1 MGLSSAGIGSNLDVD
16 GIVTKLM
23 SVEQKPLVTLNTKEA
38 SFQAKLSGF
47 GTLKGALSAFQTAV
61 RGLSDISK
69 FQGVRTSVGDSS
81 VATVSGT
88 GAAKPATYAL
98 KVTQLA
104 QAQKLV
110 AAGTVSDI
118 TPIGN
123 GVITFDFGTTAGTP
137 DANGKYGAPT
147 TFTSSGSGVKTVTI
161 DPTNNSLS
169 GIRDAINNAAIGVT
183 ATIVNDGGASPYRLA
198 LTSNA
203 TGKQNSMK
211 ISVTDM
217 AAPDAPA
224 GTPPG
229 TALSGLLANDPAGV
243 QALSQTAAAQNSEF
257 TIDGI
262 AVSKAG
268 NSVSD
273 VIAGVT
279 LNLLK
284 ENPLTATS
292 VSVSRDTASVS
303 TAVNSFVKAY
313 NDISQNLRDA
323 SAYNATTGA
332 AAILNGEASV
342 RTMQTQIRSVLTTP
356 IAGGGSAF
364 SRLSQVGVTLQKD
377 GLLAVDSGKLSA
389 ALESNFG
396 DFAGLFAAAGKASD
410 SLVSYAGTSAATVPG
425 SYGVNI
431 SALATKG
438 YTVGSAAAALDYTT
452 GNNTFDVKLNGISKT
467 ITLVPKVYATP
478 AALAAEIQ
486 SKINGATEFSSTGSA
501 VAVTENAGV
510 LTITS
515 NTYGASSTVAI
526 SGAGSTDLKFASAGA
541 GVVAGLNVAGTIN
554 GAPATG
560 SGQLLTASAGDPSAG
575 LSILIS
581 GGATGARGTVDYSQ
595 GYAYQFD
602 KMTTSMLSDTGPLSS
617 RATGI
622 AASIKSIAKNRADI
636 TTRLATVE
644 KRYRAEFTA
653 LDLTISKM
661 NTTST
666 FLTQQLTQISNLTA
680 N

>member
-1 MGLSSAGIGSNLDVD
+1 VGLSSAGIGSNLDVE

-23 SVEQKPLVTLNTKEA
+23 TVEQKPLVTLNTKEA

-47 GTLKGALSAFQTAV
+47 GTLKGALSSFQTAV

-110 AAGTVSDI
+110 AAGTASDI
-118 TPIGN
+118 APIGN

-137 DANGKYGAPT
+137 DVNGKYGTPT

-224 GTPPG
+224 GTAPG
-229 TALSGLLANDPAGV
+229 TALSGLLANDPAGS
-243 QALSQTAAAQNSEF
+243 QALSQTAAAQNAEF

-273 VIAGVT
+273 VISGVT

-303 TAVNSFVKAY
+303 AAVNSFVSAY

-323 SAYNATTGA
+323 AAYNATTGT

-342 RTMQTQIRSVLTTP
+342 RSMQTQIRSVLTTP
-356 IAGGGSAF
+356 IAGGATTL
-364 SRLSQVGVTLQKD
+364 SRLSEIGVTMQKD
-377 GLLAVDSGKLSA
+377 GTLAVDSGKLSA
-389 ALESNFG
+389 SLDSNFN

-410 SLVSYAGTSAATVPG
+410 SLVSYAGTSSTTMPG

-431 SALATKG
+431 TSLATKG
-438 YTVGSAAAALDYTT
+438 YSVGSSAAGLGITSL
-452 GNNTFDVKLNGISKT
+452 NNTLEVKLNGISAM
-467 ITLVPKVYATP
+467 ITLTPNTYATP

-486 SKINGATEFSSTGSA
+486 SKINGATAFSSTGSA
-501 VAVTENAGV
+501 ASVTEKNGV
-510 LTITS
+510 LTVTS
-515 NTYGASSTVAI
+515 NTYGATSAI
-526 SGAGSTDLKFASAGA
+526 TIGGAGQANLKFDTGA
-541 GVVAGLNVAGTIN
+541 NVMAGLDVAGTIN
-554 GAPATG
+554 GAPASG

-581 GGATGARGTVDYSQ
+581 GGATGARGTVNYSQ

-602 KMTTSMLSDTGPLSS
+602 KMATSMLSDTGPLSS
-617 RATGI
+617 RTTGI
-622 AASIKSIAKNRADI
+622 AASIKTIEKNRADL
-636 TTRLATVE
+636 TARLAVVE
-644 KRYRAEFTA
+644 KRYRAQFTA

-680 N
+680 K

>member
-1 MGLSSAGIGSNLDVD
+1 MGLSSAGIGSNLDVE

-23 SVEQKPLVTLNTKEA
+23 TVEQKPLVTLNTKEA
-38 SFQAKLSGF
+38 SFQAKLTGF
-47 GTLKGALSAFQTAV
+47 GTLKGALSSFQTAV

-69 FQGVRTSVGDSS
+69 FQGVRTSVSDSTI
-81 VATVSGT
+81 ATVSGT

-110 AAGTVSDI
+110 ATGTASDI

-183 ATIVNDGGASPYRLA
+183 ATIVNDGGTSPYRLA

-203 TGKQNSMK
+203 TGKENSMK

-217 AAPDAPA
+217 AAPDAPV

-229 TALSGLLANDPAGV
+229 TALSGLLANDPTGS
-243 QALSQTAAAQNSEF
+243 QALSQTAAAQNAEF

-273 VIAGVT
+273 VISGLT
-279 LNLLK
+279 LNLLNT
-284 ENPLTATS
+284 NPLTATS
-292 VSVSRDTASVS
+292 VSVSRDTAAVS

-356 IAGGGSAF
+356 IAGGATTL
-364 SRLSQVGVTLQKD
+364 SRLSEIGVTMQKD
-377 GLLAVDSGKLSA
+377 GTLAVDSGKLSS
-389 ALESNFG
+389 ALNTNFN

-410 SLVSYAGTSAATVPG
+410 SLVSYAGTSSSTMPG

-431 SALATKG
+431 TSLATKG
-438 YTVGSAAAALDYTT
+438 YSVGSGAAGLTIDST
-452 GNNTFDVKLNGISKT
+452 NNTLDVKLNGISAT
-467 ITLVPKVYATP
+467 ITLTPNAYATP

-486 SKINGATEFSSTGSA
+486 SKINGAAAFSSTGSA
-501 VAVTENAGV
+501 ASVTENNGV
-510 LTITS
+510 LTVTS
-515 NTYGASSTVAI
+515 NTYGATSAVTIGGTGQAN
-526 SGAGSTDLKFASAGA
+526 LKFDAAGA
-541 GVVAGLNVAGTIN
+541 NVVAGLNVAGTIN
-554 GAPATG
+554 GAAASG
-560 SGQLLTASAGDPSAG
+560 SGQVLTASAGDPSAG

-581 GGATGARGTVDYSQ
+581 GGATGARGTVNYSQ

-617 RATGI
+617 RTTGI
-622 AASIKSIAKNRADI
+622 AASIKSLAKNRADI
-636 TTRLATVE
+636 TARLATVE
-644 KRYRAEFTA
+644 KRYRDEFTA

-661 NTTST
+661 NTTGT
-666 FLTQQLTQISNLTA
+666 FLTQQLAQISNLTA
-680 N
+680 K